1 MLPNGYL
8 KRPKK
13 KEDVE
18 KELEILTDFS

>member
-1 MLPNGYL
+1 MLLGGYL
-8 KRPKK
+8 TRPKK